1 MGPLVV
7 LGRNDVGVGVEED
20 GGERRVGA
28 WPCEEEERLAGDELE
43 GLGLEGEGV
52 GLRENEIGS
61 FVVLGIRLGCV
72 DLKVLLKP

>member
-7 LGRNDVGVGVEED
+7 LGRNDVCVGVEED

-28 WPCEEEERLAGDELE
+28 WPFEEEERLAGDKLE

-52 GLRENEIGS
+52 GLRENEIGC